1 VDRSAALVEGVN
13 YASGGRVGLPGQTQ
27 TDVGT
32 LNATF
37 KDLATPPVVGDLVRL
52 KRTGTSEYAWVGYVQ
67 DVSQRIV
74 FDDSVSYTTPVVLT
88 TINCLDWVGYVSQF
102 EAVGVGGLAAST
114 FAVQTSYPYQSRA
127 RALNNIV
134 DATNATQLVAFDATS
149 ATSIIGDTNM
159 VGTFSDHLDL
169 AARTQNLYWYANNVL
184 PTDKTSGRTGL
195 VTIRPLSTA
204 PSSGKTFTDAVG
216 TSGQLHYTEIDF
228 ESSSQNVANTI
239 IVNNSSV
246 ITGIPSIGFEVS
258 LIGGGNVPN
267 YNIVNGV
274 EVVSVPYTTTWGQAD
289 ATSIGTY
296 GNRASQFDTN
306 LAGIV
311 QDLNLCGNPSMEY
324 GDEGWYTGAN
334 RMARRE
340 PSFGADHGSWALRY
354 RLAANAVSPSFRY
367 SGTENDGVPVIAG
380 TAYMLQARGLR
391 GTPNRG
397 DARARAVIIWQD
409 EAGSNIS
416 SVFGAQTTMASLVW
430 TTLTVAGT
438 APAGAERAIIGV
450 DFNRSGGG
458 QFQAGDQFWLD
469 SVIMR
474 KSGSATPV
482 TYFDGDNASD
492 TSFEYLWT
500 GELGLSPTFKVTNN
514 LDNTASTYLTRYANT
529 SNRITRIRWN
539 AQEDLT
545 AVADL
550 TVGDTTDITFDGTTT
565 THRIVGIDGNISTT
579 RYMIDYYLEKV

>member
-1 VDRSAALVEGVN
+1 
-13 YASGGRVGLPGQTQ
+13 
-27 TDVGT
+27 
-32 LNATF
+32 
-37 KDLATPPVVGDLVRL
+37 
-52 KRTGTSEYAWVGYVQ
+52 
-67 DVSQRIV
+67 
-74 FDDSVSYTTPVVLT
+74 VLT

-102 EAVGVGGLAAST
+102 EAVGVGGLAATT
-114 FAVQTSYPYQSRA
+114 FAVQTEYPYQSRA
-127 RALNNIV
+127 RALNNVV
-134 DATNATQLVAFDATS
+134 DATNATQLIAFDATS

-239 IVNNSSV
+239 IINNSSV
-246 ITGIPSIGFEVS
+246 ITDTNDAEVTKV
-258 LIGGGNVPN
+258 GGGNKPN
-267 YNIVNGV
+267 YNVINNV
-274 EVVSVPYTTTWGQAD
+274 EVVSVPYETTWEQED

-324 GDEGWYTGAN
+324 GDEGWDTGAN
-334 RMARRE
+334 RMARRR
-340 PSFGADHGSWALRY
+340 PLDNSTPFAAYHGEWGIRY
-354 RLAANAVSPSFRY
+354 RLASSANTPSFRY
-367 SGTENDGVPVIAG
+367 SGTEKDGIPIVPGTDYMFQAAG
-380 TAYMLQARGLR
+380 AREASYANIR
-391 GTPNRG
+391 V
-397 DARARAVIIWQD
+397 RAFIQWQD
-409 EAGSNIS
+409 EAGSVIS
-416 SVFGAQTTMASLVW
+416 TSNGSRTNV
-430 TTLTVAGT
+430 TVRRQWYVVGVT
-438 APAGAERAIIGV
+438 GEAPANAERAIVGLEF
-450 DFNRSGGG
+450 DRSSGS
-458 QFQAGDQFWLD
+458 FSAGDQLWLD
-469 SVIMR
+469 GAVMR
-474 KSGSATPV
+474 KSASATPV
-482 TYFDGDNASD
+482 TYFDGDDPAD

-514 LDNTASTYLTRYANT
+514 LDDTASTYLTRYANT
-529 SNRITRIRWN
+529 SNRVTRIRWN